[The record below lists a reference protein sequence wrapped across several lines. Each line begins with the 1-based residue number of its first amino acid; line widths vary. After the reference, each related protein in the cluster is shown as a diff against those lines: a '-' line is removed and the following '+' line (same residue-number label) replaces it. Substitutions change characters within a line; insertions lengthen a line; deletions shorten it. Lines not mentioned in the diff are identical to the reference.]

1 MKQISEYDR
10 YDRAPTPEETAADL
24 AYYNACEEA
33 RKAEAQ
39 RRDARDLEQE
49 RQEIIDD
56 PSQWRKE
63 FGMDMPVMINGKP
76 HFSGVN

>member
-1 MKQISEYDR
+1 MRRISEYDR
-10 YDRAPTPEETAADL
+10 YAREETEEERQAVL
-24 AYYNACEEA
+24 AYYTAHEEA

-39 RRDARDLEQE
+39 RRDARDLQQE
-49 RQEIIDD
+49 LEEIIDD

-63 FGMDMPVMINGKP
+63 FGMDMPIMINGKP